1 MSERRKYTLRRR
13 AEQMAETRRR
23 IVQAAVEL
31 HASVGP
37 SKTSITA
44 IAERADVDRVT
55 VYHHFPDER
64 SLFQACV
71 KHGLELMP
79 PPDPANWAVIDDPR
93 ERLRTAL
100 RQLYA
105 YYRNT
110 ESAWAN
116 ILPDLPRMPALLEA
130 NAPVLALWEQMRETL
145 LRGWGLRGRHRIE
158 LRAVIALAL
167 DFHAWRALAQSGVG
181 DRQAADLVVRV
192 ASCLA
197 RPQRHDPRA

>member
-1 MSERRKYTLRRR
+1 MRDRRKYTLRRR
-13 AEQMAETRRR
+13 AEQMEETRRR
-23 IVQAAVEL
+23 IAHAAVEL
-31 HASVGP
+31 HATVGP
-37 SKTSITA
+37 SKTSISA
-44 IAERADVDRVT
+44 IAERAGVDRVT

-64 SLFQACV
+64 SLFRACV

-79 PPDPANWAVIDDPR
+79 PPDPTQWAAMDDPR
-93 ERLRTAL
+93 ERLRAAL

-105 YYRNT
+105 YYRAT

-145 LRGWGLRGRHRIE
+145 LRGWDVRGRRRSE
-158 LRAVIALAL
+158 LRSLIALAV
-167 DFHAWRALAQSGVG
+167 DFHAWRALAQSGAG
-181 DRQAADLVVRV
+181 DEQAADLVVRL

-197 RPQRHDPRA
+197 RSQRYD

>member
-1 MSERRKYTLRRR
+1 MSEPRKYTLRRR
-13 AEQMAETRRR
+13 AEQMEETRRR
-23 IVQAAVEL
+23 IAQAAVEL

-37 SKTSITA
+37 SKTSISA
-44 IAERADVDRVT
+44 IAQRAGVDRVT

-79 PPDPANWAVIDDPR
+79 PPDPARWAVIDDPR

-105 YYRNT
+105 YYRAT

-116 ILPDLPRMPALLEA
+116 ILPDVPRIPELLEA
-130 NAPVLALWEQMRETL
+130 NAPVLALWERMRETL
-145 LRGWGLRGRHRIE
+145 LTGWGLRGRRRSE
-158 LRAVIALAL
+158 LRSLVALAI
-167 DFHAWRALAQSGVG
+167 DFHAWRALAQSGAG
-181 DRQAADLVVRV
+181 DQQAADLIVRL

-197 RPQRHDPRA
+197 PPQRHD